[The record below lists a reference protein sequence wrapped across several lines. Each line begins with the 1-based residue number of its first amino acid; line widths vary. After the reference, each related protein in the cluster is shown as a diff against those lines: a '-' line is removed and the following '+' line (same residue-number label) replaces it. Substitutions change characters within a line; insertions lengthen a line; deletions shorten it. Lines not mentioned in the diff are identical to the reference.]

1 MFAVFQFFHLIQYEI
16 FQTTA
21 SMGPFMLPH
30 AVCAVIVIIFVS
42 SILAP
47 DNTLKSDDQILHVDD
62 PPNQLGLRT
71 PSSTE
76 TKPRQQQHSNAL
88 QRIPTKL
95 ISHISTYH
103 PFRSTRS
110 SPVFPPTIQEFKALL
125 DAVPYVS
132 YSIIPGPQ
140 ILLHQSRHAG
150 YFPLLK

>member
-76 TKPRQQQHSNAL
+76 TKPRQQQRTPKNTYKTHSY
-88 QRIPTKL
+88 PT
-95 ISHISTYH
+95 
-103 PFRSTRS
+103 F
-110 SPVFPPTIQEFKALL
+110 PTIIRSDQPAQALSFL
-125 DAVPYVS
+125 QQYKNSKHCSTPF
-132 YSIIPGPQ
+132 
-140 ILLHQSRHAG
+140 HM
-150 YFPLLK
+150 FPTP